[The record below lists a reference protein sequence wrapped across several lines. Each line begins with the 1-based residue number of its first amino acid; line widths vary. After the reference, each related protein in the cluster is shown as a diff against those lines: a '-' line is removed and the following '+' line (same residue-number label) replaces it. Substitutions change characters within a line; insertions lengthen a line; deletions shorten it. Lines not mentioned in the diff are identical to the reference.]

1 MLIEKE
7 MEGYKVKKIITP
19 TYGEVDSIVVTR
31 GLNING
37 PIFCR
42 LNSVHVGNCVIYT
55 EDKETARRLLGR
67 INTMLVND
75 K

>member
-1 MLIEKE
+1 MIIDSGNE
-7 MEGYKVKKIITP
+7 YFKVKKIITR
-19 TYGEVDSIVVTR
+19 TYGQLDSIVVTR

-55 EDKETARRLLGR
+55 EDNESAKLLLSK
-67 INTMLVND
+67 INAALVTN